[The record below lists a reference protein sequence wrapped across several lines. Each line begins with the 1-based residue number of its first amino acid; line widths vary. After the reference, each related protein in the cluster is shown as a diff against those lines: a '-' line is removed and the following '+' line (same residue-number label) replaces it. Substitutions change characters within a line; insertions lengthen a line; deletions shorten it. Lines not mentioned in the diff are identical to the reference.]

1 MAKADGNSRRLWRVA
16 AMAPAETARARS
28 EPATMNRRP
37 LFTRSMTGP
46 RKGATT
52 ANGAMGRISDR
63 PPRPRAALGEMLK
76 NNEPASARVTSVS
89 PADDS
94 RCTVASRENGV
105 GPMLAVERAGTR
117 TGFCNGRQPV
127 SLTASWYVLYSF
139 APRRPWLVAHWRPN
153 P

>member
-1 MAKADGNSRRLWRVA
+1 MAGPRNG
-16 AMAPAETARARS
+16 
-28 EPATMNRRP
+28 ATM
-37 LFTRSMTGP
+37 
-46 RKGATT
+46 
-52 ANGAMGRISDR
+52 ANGAMVRTNDSAT
-63 PPRPRAALGEMLK
+63 RPRAALGEMLK

-127 SLTASWYVLYSF
+127 SLTASWYVVHSF
-139 APRRPWLVAHWRPN
+139 APRRPWLVAHWPA
-153 P
+153 